1 MNVKPHIR
9 RRIMIIIVA
18 AAVVFAVVYGFM
30 PKPVQVDAVSAKKG
44 PMRVTVDE
52 EGKTRVRDRFVISS
66 PVAGYLRRVELDV
79 GDSAVRGQVIAE
91 LEPLRSTVLDP
102 RSRAEALAA
111 LSAAQAALNAAK
123 ENAQAAAATEDYARK
138 NLERQKKLYESG
150 YVAKDSL
157 DQADADAKRTEANR
171 QAADARVKSAH
182 ADVVRAQSTLGHS
195 PAEGDADH
203 GRIVAIRAPVD
214 GSVLKVHHESEGV
227 VNAGEP
233 LIDIGD
239 PRKLEVK
246 VEVLS
251 ADAVA
256 IRPGSTV
263 YFERW
268 GGDTPLTG
276 TVSTVEPEAF
286 TKVSSLGV
294 EEQRVLVI
302 ADITSLPEEWKRL
315 GDEYRVEASFVIW
328 EGKDVLQVPASS
340 LFRKGEGWAVF
351 VIEGGRARTRPVK
364 VGHRNGLIAEIME
377 GLSEK
382 DTVISHP
389 DDRVSD
395 GVRVKPRSSGKQDA

>member
-1 MNVKPHIR
+1 
-9 RRIMIIIVA
+9 
-18 AAVVFAVVYGFM
+18 
-30 PKPVQVDAVSAKKG
+30 
-44 PMRVTVDE
+44 VDE
-52 EGKTRVRDRFVISS
+52 EGKTRVRDRFVISA
-66 PVAGYLRRVELDV
+66 PVAGYLRRVEFDV
-79 GDSAVRGQVIAE
+79 GDSAAKGQVIAE

-111 LSAAQAALNAAK
+111 LSAAQAVLNAAK
-123 ENAQAAAATEDYARK
+123 ENARSAAASADYALK
-138 NLERQKKLYESG
+138 NLERQKKLFESG

-171 QAADARVKSAH
+171 LAADAAVRSAR
-182 ADVVRAQSTLGHS
+182 ADVERAQSTLGHS
-195 PAEGDADH
+195 PAEGTADR

-214 GSVLKVHHESEGV
+214 GSILKVHHESEGV
-227 VNAGEP
+227 VNAGDP
-233 LIDIGD
+233 VIDIGD

-251 ADAVA
+251 ADAVT

-268 GGDTPLTG
+268 GGENPLIG
-276 TVSTVEPEAF
+276 TVRTVEPEAF

-302 ADITSLPEEWKRL
+302 ADITSVPEEWKRL
-315 GDEYRVEASFVIW
+315 GDGYRVEASFIIW
-328 EGKDVLQVPASS
+328 EGKDILQVPASA

-351 VIEGGRARTRPVK
+351 VIEGGKARTRPVK
-364 VGHRNGLIAEIME
+364 IGHRNGLIAEITE

-389 DDRVSD
+389 DDRISD
-395 GVRVKPRSSGKQDA
+395 GVRVRRRSAGK

>member
-1 MNVKPHIR
+1 MKPHIR
-9 RRIMIIIVA
+9 RRILIITVA
-18 AAVVFAVVYGFM
+18 ATVVLAVIYGFM
-30 PKPVQVDAVSAKKG
+30 PKPIQVDAIAAKKG

-52 EGKTRVRDRFVISS
+52 EGKTRVRDRFVISA

-79 GDSAVRGQVIAE
+79 GDSAVKGQVIAE

-111 LSAAQAALNAAK
+111 LSAARAAFNAAK
-123 ENAQAAAATEDYARK
+123 ENAQAAAASADYARK
-138 NLERQKKLYESG
+138 NLERQKRLYDSG

-157 DQADADAKRTEANR
+157 DQADADAKRTAANR
-171 QAADARVKSAH
+171 LAADASVKSAR
-182 ADVVRAQSTLGHS
+182 ADVERAQSTLGHS
-195 PAEGDADH
+195 PAEGTADH
-203 GRIVAIRAPVD
+203 DRIVAIRAPVD
-214 GSVLKVHHESEGV
+214 GSVLKIHHESEGA

-239 PRKLEVK
+239 PRKLEIK

-256 IRPGSTV
+256 IQPGSTV

-268 GGDTPLTG
+268 GGDFPLTG
-276 TVSTVEPEAF
+276 TVRTVEPEAF

-315 GDEYRVEASFVIW
+315 GDEYRVEASFIIW

-351 VIEGGRARTRPVK
+351 VVDGGRARIRHVK
-364 VGHRNGLIAEIME
+364 IGHRNGLIAEITD
-377 GLSEK
+377 GLSEQ
-382 DTVISHP
+382 DRVISHP
-389 DDRVSD
+389 DDRVRD
-395 GVRVKPRSSGKQDA
+395 GVRVRVRLSGS

>member
-1 MNVKPHIR
+1 MKPHIR
-9 RRIMIIIVA
+9 RRILIITVA
-18 AAVVFAVVYGFM
+18 ATVVLAVIYGFM
-30 PKPVQVDAVSAKKG
+30 PKPIQVDAIAAKKG

-52 EGKTRVRDRFVISS
+52 EGKTRVRDRFVISA

-79 GDSAVRGQVIAE
+79 GDSAVKGQVIAE

-111 LSAAQAALNAAK
+111 LSAARAALNAAK
-123 ENAQAAAATEDYARK
+123 ENAQAAAASADYARK
-138 NLERQKKLYESG
+138 NLERQKRLYDSG

-157 DQADADAKRTEANR
+157 DQADADAKRTAANR
-171 QAADARVKSAH
+171 LAADASVKSAR
-182 ADVVRAQSTLGHS
+182 ADVERAQSTLGHS
-195 PAEGDADH
+195 PAEGTADH
-203 GRIVAIRAPVD
+203 DRIVAIRAPVD
-214 GSVLKVHHESEGV
+214 GSVLKIHHESEGA

-239 PRKLEVK
+239 PRKLEIK

-256 IRPGSTV
+256 IQPGSTV

-268 GGDTPLTG
+268 GGDFPLTG
-276 TVSTVEPEAF
+276 TVRIVEPEAF

-315 GDEYRVEASFVIW
+315 GDEYRVEASFIIW

-351 VIEGGRARTRPVK
+351 VVDGGRARIRHVK
-364 VGHRNGLIAEIME
+364 IGHRNGLIAEITD
-377 GLSEK
+377 GLSEQ
-382 DTVISHP
+382 DRVISHP
-389 DDRVSD
+389 DDRVRD
-395 GVRVKPRSSGKQDA
+395 GVRVRVRLSGS

>member
-1 MNVKPHIR
+1 MR
-9 RRIMIIIVA
+9 RRIFVITVA
-18 AAVVFAVVYGFM
+18 AMVILAVVYGFM
-30 PKPVQVDAVSAKKG
+30 PKPVQIDAVQAKKG
-44 PMRVTVDE
+44 SLRVTVDE
-52 EGKTRVRDRFVISS
+52 EGKARVRDRFVISA
-66 PVAGYLRRVELDV
+66 PVAGYLRRVELEV
-79 GDSAVRGQVIAE
+79 GDSIAKGQIVAE

-102 RSRAEALAA
+102 RSRAEALAT

-123 ENAQAAAATEDYARK
+123 ENARSVDAAADYAQK
-138 NLERQKKLYESG
+138 NRERQKALYDMG

-171 QAADARVKSAH
+171 LAADASVMAAR
-182 ADVVRAQSTLGHS
+182 ADVERAQSILGHS
-195 PAEGDADH
+195 AAEGAAD
-203 GRIVAIRAPVD
+203 RSRVVAVRAPVD
-214 GSVLKVHHESEGV
+214 GSVLRLHHESEGV

-233 LIDIGD
+233 VIDVGD
-239 PRKLEVK
+239 PRKLEIK

-251 ADAVA
+251 ADAVS

-263 YFERW
+263 FFERW
-268 GGDTPLTG
+268 GGDAPLTG

-315 GDEYRVEASFVIW
+315 GDGYRVEASFVIW

-351 VIEGGRARTRPVK
+351 VIEGRRARTRSVN
-364 VGHRNGLIAEIME
+364 VGHRNGLIAEITG
-377 GLSEK
+377 GLSEQ
-382 DTVISHP
+382 DMVITHP
-389 DDRVSD
+389 DDTVMD
-395 GVRVKPRSSGKQDA
+395 GVRVRLRSSGK

>member
-1 MNVKPHIR
+1 MIMKPHIR
-9 RRIMIIIVA
+9 RRILVI
-18 AAVVFAVVYGFM
+18 AVSVVVVLAVVYGFM

-52 EGKTRVRDRFVISS
+52 EGKTRVRDRFVISA
-66 PVAGYLRRVELDV
+66 PVAGYLRRVELEV
-79 GDSAVRGQVIAE
+79 GDSVAKGQIVAE

-102 RSRAEALAA
+102 RSRAEALAT

-123 ENAQAAAATEDYARK
+123 ENARSADAAAEYAQK
-138 NLERQKKLYESG
+138 NRERQKALYDRG

-171 QAADARVKSAH
+171 LAAAAAVMAAR
-182 ADVVRAQSTLGHS
+182 ADVERAQSILGHS
-195 PAEGDADH
+195 AAEGAAD
-203 GRIVAIRAPVD
+203 RSRVVAVRAPVE
-214 GSVLKVHHESEGV
+214 GRVLKVHHESEGV

-233 LIDIGD
+233 VIDLGD
-239 PRKLEVK
+239 PRNLEVK
-246 VEVLS
+246 AEVLS
-251 ADAVA
+251 ADAVS

-263 YFERW
+263 FFERW
-268 GGDTPLTG
+268 GGDASLTG
-276 TVSTVEPEAF
+276 TVTTVEPEAF

-315 GDEYRVEASFVIW
+315 GDGYRVEASFVIW

-351 VIEGGRARTRPVK
+351 VVESSRARTRSVK
-364 VGHRNGLIAEIME
+364 VGHRNGLIAEITG
-377 GLSEK
+377 GLSEQDMVITQPD
-382 DTVISHP
+382 DTV
-389 DDRVSD
+389 RD
-395 GVRVKPRSSGKQDA
+395 GVRIRLRSSGR